1 MAANGPQARARAAY
15 HTRGKF
21 RAALAGDLLKSA
33 INRQPIERTDGRMGL
48 LAFRKRRRTG
58 LAARTRRGRRRRGAR
73 GAGEDTCYYVA
84 APDGSVAIAA
94 AEITSASQ
102 GNSPG
107 DLPENVASWVT
118 AHGRELGAEN
128 VELALQAAERVG
140 GDESE
145 LAELW
150 DDADEPEWRESLGEL
165 SERLRAALR

>member
-1 MAANGPQARARAAY
+1 MGAWGFLPFENDD
-15 HTRGKF
+15 
-21 RAALAGDLLKSA
+21 ALDWLHELEEGGADVV
-33 INRQPIERTDGRMGL
+33 
-48 LAFRKRRRTG
+48 
-58 LAARTRRGRRRRGAR
+58 RGAQEKTH
-73 GAGEDTCYYVA
+73 AGYVA

-102 GNSPG
+102 GNPPG